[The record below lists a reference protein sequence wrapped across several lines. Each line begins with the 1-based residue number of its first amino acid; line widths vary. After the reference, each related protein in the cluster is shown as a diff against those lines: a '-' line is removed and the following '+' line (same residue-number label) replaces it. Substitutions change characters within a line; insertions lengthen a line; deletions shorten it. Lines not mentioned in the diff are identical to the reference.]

1 MLDRKHGETHGIFRP
16 RRLGHINYWVS
27 DVAKTAEFYRDVAG
41 LATVYTRPSIK
52 GYFLSNG
59 NTYHDSAIFDV
70 TGPRGE
76 GRVNGMHHAA
86 FELETEAELV
96 EDYSRIGE
104 YGFEFDWNLSADV
117 AHCCYGHDPEG
128 NRFEVYA
135 DVKANWREE
144 RSGVID
150 GSQRNPEWEPGSTPP
165 VTEPCY
171 PVDPEILIVEDAVFH
186 TRRAAHYALIADDYE
201 RLLELYTELVGL
213 YPILGG
219 ADKDF
224 ALLAGSVGEQ
234 SMALFRRQ
242 PGWEPGFHHGGFEL
256 NGDAAFDRALRECK
270 KRGVAI
276 ERVVEHDARRA
287 IHIQDPCGN
296 RLQFFVNGSDGDV
309 AGLAALL
316 EIPPADALY
325 LA

>member
-1 MLDRKHGETHGIFRP
+1 MTDESKPGGRGIFRP

-27 DVAKTAEFYRDVAG
+27 NVAETAEFYRAVAG
-41 LATVYTRPSIK
+41 LQTVYTRPGIK

-86 FELETEAELV
+86 FELETEAELA
-96 EDYSRIGE
+96 EDYASIDTV
-104 YGFEFDWNLSADV
+104 GFEFDWNLSADV

-135 DVKANWREE
+135 DVKANWRDE

-150 GSQRNPEWEPGSTPP
+150 GPSHNPDWQPGTTPP

-171 PVDPEILIVEDAVFH
+171 PVNPEIIIVEDAVFH
-186 TRRAAHYALIADDYE
+186 TRRAAHYALIAEDYVTM
-201 RLLELYTELVGL
+201 LEHYTKLVGL
-213 YPILGG
+213 RPMIGG
-219 ADKDF
+219 PDADF
-224 ALLAGSVGEQ
+224 TLLAGSVGEQ
-234 SMALFRRQ
+234 SLAIFQRQ
-242 PGWEPGFHHGGFEL
+242 PGWQAGFHHGGFEL
-256 NGDAAFDRALRECK
+256 TGDAAFERALKLCAA
-270 KRGVAI
+270 GGIAI
-276 ERVVEHDARRA
+276 ERVIEHAARRA
-287 IHIQDPCGN
+287 IHIKDPCGN
-296 RLQFFVNGSDGDV
+296 RLQFFVNGEGGGGADLGRFLD
-309 AGLAALL
+309 L
-316 EIPPADALY
+316 PPEEALY